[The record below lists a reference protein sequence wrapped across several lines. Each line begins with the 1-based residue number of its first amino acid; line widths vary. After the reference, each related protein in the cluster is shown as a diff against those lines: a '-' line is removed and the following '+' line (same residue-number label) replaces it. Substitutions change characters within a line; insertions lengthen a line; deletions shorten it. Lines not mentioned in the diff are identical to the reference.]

1 MKGSEIYWVY
11 LVQTDQIELWEILLG
26 FVLGLVWILL
36 VSFRGD

>member
-26 FVLGLVWILL
+26 FVFGLVLFLL

>member
-36 VSFRGD
+36 VSFSRD